1 MPTAEIITIG
11 TELLLGETVDTNT
24 RTIAQ
29 AFRHAG
35 INLFR
40 TATIG
45 DNKERIA
52 EIIQEAMERAEII
65 ITTGGLGP
73 TVDDPTREAIALA
86 MGAENEFR
94 PELWE
99 QIQERFQRYGQTP
112 TENNKRQ
119 AYVPSGALAI
129 ENDLGTAPAFIAE
142 TDRHAIIALPGVPRE
157 MEYLLEEK
165 ILPYL
170 RERFDLRGMIKT
182 RLLHTS
188 GVGESTLDNQISD
201 LERLGNP
208 TVGLAAHAGQVDIRI
223 TAKADS
229 EPEADALIQTVES
242 DIRQRIGDWIYGAD
256 EDTLQSIALEAV
268 ARHGWKL
275 AAAEANLG
283 GRLLRRLTGANETF
297 AGGELVSRLDSA
309 EELAHLVQDACQ
321 KYDAQVGLGVTLIR
335 GEKQQTIYLYLQTPD
350 RKEEIERSYGGPPQL
365 APLWATNTGLHL
377 LRNLK

>member
-29 AFRHAG
+29 ALRHAG

-86 MGAENEFR
+86 LGAENEFR

-119 AYVPSGALAI
+119 AYVPEGALAI
-129 ENDLGTAPAFIAE
+129 ENDLGTAPAFIGE
-142 TDRHAIIALPGVPRE
+142 TGRHAIIALPGVPRE
-157 MEYLLEEK
+157 MEYLLEKK

-201 LERLGNP
+201 LERLDNP

-256 EDTLQSIALEAV
+256 EDTLQSVALEAV

-275 AAAEANLG
+275 AAAEANLR

-297 AGGELVSRLDSA
+297 AGGELLARLDSA
-309 EELAHLVQDACQ
+309 EELAQLVQDACQ
-321 KYDAQVGLGVTLIR
+321 KYDAQVGLGVTWIR

-350 RKEEIERSYGGPPQL
+350 RKEEIERTYGGPPQL

-377 LRNLK
+377 LRNL

>member
-29 AFRHAG
+29 ALRRAG

-86 MGAENEFR
+86 IGVESEFR

-99 QIQERFQRYGQTP
+99 QIQERFQRYGHTP

-119 AYVPSGALAI
+119 AYVPEGAVAV
-129 ENDLGTAPAFIAE
+129 ENDLGTAPAFIVE
-142 TDRHAIIALPGVPRE
+142 TNRHAIITLPGVPRE
-157 MEYLLEEK
+157 MEHLLEKK

-170 RERFDLRGMIKT
+170 RERYELRGMIKT

-223 TAKADS
+223 TAKADT

-242 DIRQRIGDWIYGAD
+242 VIRQRIGDWIYGAD
-256 EDTLQSIALEAV
+256 DDTLQSVALEAV
-268 ARHGWKL
+268 ARHGWKV

-297 AGGELVSRLDSA
+297 AGGELVSQLDSA
-309 EELAHLVQDACQ
+309 EGLAQLVQDACQ
-321 KYDAQVGLGVTLIR
+321 KYDAQVGLGVMLIR
-335 GEKQQTIYLYLQTPD
+335 GEKQQTIYLYLQSPQGE
-350 RKEEIERSYGGPPQL
+350 KQIERTYGGPPQL

-377 LRNLK
+377 LRNL

>member
-29 AFRHAG
+29 ALRRAG
-35 INLFR
+35 IDLFR
-40 TATIG
+40 TATVG

-86 MGAENEFR
+86 IGVESEFR

-99 QIQERFQRYGQTP
+99 QIQERFQRYGHTP

-119 AYVPSGALAI
+119 AYVPEGAVAV
-129 ENDLGTAPAFIAE
+129 ENDLGTAPAFIVE
-142 TDRHAIIALPGVPRE
+142 TDRHAIITLPGVPRE
-157 MEYLLEEK
+157 MEHLLEKK

-170 RERFDLRGMIKT
+170 RERFELRGMIKT

-223 TAKADS
+223 TAKADT
-229 EPEADALIQTVES
+229 EPEADALIQTVEN
-242 DIRQRIGDWIYGAD
+242 DIRQRIGDWIYGAAD
-256 EDTLQSIALEAV
+256 DTLQSVALEAV

-297 AGGELVSRLDSA
+297 AGGELVSQLDSA
-309 EELAHLVQDACQ
+309 EGLAQLVQDACQ
-321 KYDAQVGLGVTLIR
+321 KYDAQVGLGVMLIR
-335 GEKQQTIYLYLQTPD
+335 GEKQQTIYLYLQSPQGE
-350 RKEEIERSYGGPPQL
+350 KQIERTYGGPPQL

-377 LRNLK
+377 LRNL

>member
-29 AFRHAG
+29 ALRHAG

-73 TVDDPTREAIALA
+73 TVDDPTREAVALA
-86 MGAENEFR
+86 IGAENEFR
-94 PELWE
+94 SDLWE

-112 TENNKRQ
+112 TENNRRQ
-119 AYVPSGALAI
+119 AYVPQGALAI
-129 ENDLGTAPAFIAE
+129 ENDLGTAPAFIVE
-142 TDRHAIIALPGVPRE
+142 TDRHAVIALPGVPRE
-157 MEYLLEEK
+157 MEYLLGEK

-256 EDTLQSIALEAV
+256 DDTLQSIALEAV
-268 ARHGWKL
+268 ARHDWKL

-297 AGGELVSRLDSA
+297 AGGELVSHLDST
-309 EELAHLVQDACQ
+309 EELAQLVQDACQ
-321 KYDAQVGLGVTLIR
+321 KYNAQVGLGVTLIQ

-350 RKEEIERSYGGPPQL
+350 RKEEIERTYGGPPQL

-377 LRNLK
+377 LRNL